1 MQDERDDQQEPEQD
15 QRPDQEDAKP
25 DPFDDLDDLESGT
38 PFRAWDMQ
46 VHAIGT
52 IGELYVNIAKL
63 DMPET
68 EDVLRAIGHALI
80 DLVEDHKPRNVAT
93 MASAIAVNS
102 TIEPKS

>member
-1 MQDERDDQQEPEQD
+1 MQDERDDQEPEQD
-15 QRPDQEDAKP
+15 QRPEQPNTTP

-68 EDVLRAIGHALI
+68 EDVLRAVGHALI

-93 MASAIAVNS
+93 MASAVAVNS
-102 TIEPKS
+102 SIESQS